1 MNANREMAYYIGIDM
16 GTGSVGMAITDE
28 NYNLLKVKGQDY
40 WFVREF
46 ETANTQIKRR
56 MHRISKRRLR
66 RHQVRVALIRS
77 YFAEE
82 ILKND
87 PLFFIRQDNSIY
99 YLEDKDSVLKTKDCL
114 FADYN
119 YHDKNYYKDYPTIFH
134 LRQAFIKD
142 TVKDDEN
149 HTRYARLLYLAI
161 INMFEHRGH
170 FLLNSVSEDINKE
183 MVKDAGEGFTLY
195 LQERIK
201 EIKPVSYSD
210 ILDVLVE
217 KNISRSEKKERIV
230 ELFGIKKSCKN
241 GMEII
246 KCLCGLEANVAI
258 MFNLDDI
265 ENKLTI
271 VVSKDDYEDKLAE
284 VQPLV
289 DEESF
294 ELLSRIKQLY
304 DYSQLQSILKG
315 YKEKE
320 DGEDKYLSDVRVELY
335 EKHKADLKLLKKVY
349 KRDLDKKG
357 KICEG
362 KNIQRSSKYNF
373 MFRSGKD
380 GTYSAYTNSLNSF
393 CSKTIENKYRRNMK
407 NRDRASLYDTIKK
420 DLSGIENDDV
430 KKILRD
436 IETEQFLPKQ
446 ITGENGVIPNQI
458 HAKELKAI
466 LKNAE
471 KHLPFLTEK
480 DDSGLTVSER
490 IISLFRYCIPYYI
503 GPVGKDS
510 RTGWASIKEEGQI
523 FPWNIE
529 QKIDVDKT
537 SEEFITRLIKT
548 CTYLSNEKVVPKQS
562 LVYERYCVLNEIN
575 NIKIR
580 GKRIDPQLKQE
591 IFKELY
597 IGSKCGKKVTRKNL
611 CQYLVNKGAIEE
623 DSEISGIDKDLN
635 TYMSSY
641 GKMYQIFGDKIKR
654 DDIKEVAEEIIYYG
668 TIYGGAKEMFKK
680 KIEQYVSEDILDEAQ
695 MNRILGFKFK
705 DWARLSKKFLYLE
718 GYDKGNQNQ
727 LTTLM
732 QALWDYNL
740 NTMELMNS
748 PMFTFKETLEK
759 QKNKMEKVLCD
770 FEYEDLDEYYFSAP
784 VKRMVWQTIACLK
797 EVVQIMGHNPK
808 RIFIEMPR
816 ADEEKGEQG
825 RKASRKN
832 RLLSLYEEIEDERP
846 WKKEIENAAESGRL
860 NSKRMY
866 LYYLQMG
873 KDAYTG
879 EDIDIEDLFD
889 NSKYDIDHI
898 YPRSLTDDNSL
909 ENNLVLVSATINQD
923 VKKNDYPIPYD
934 KIRGNSKVRELWR
947 FLHEKKFMNDEKYN
961 RLMSDVPLTQEQ
973 LAGYIARQLV
983 ETAQGT
989 KGIADI
995 IKSVIPDADI
1005 IYSKAK
1011 NVSDFRKRYGM
1022 LKSRLTNDFH
1032 HAKDAYLN
1040 VVVGNVYFTKFTQNP
1055 RKYIKDENDIENK
1068 KYNYNLSKM
1077 YDKDVI
1083 RNGKVAWIAQ
1093 NGKKAGTIQ
1102 TIKKVMDRNTP
1113 IITRQAFE
1121 QRGELYDL
1129 QPISKHK
1136 AKKENYVP
1144 IKAANEKMKD
1154 VTKYG
1159 GFTSLNPAYFVFVEY
1174 GSAKKRQ
1181 RCFAVVHSYWASSI
1195 KNNEDLVTHLK
1206 DRGYENPIV
1215 IADKIKKNSLI
1226 KYNGYFLYI
1235 VGMDA
1240 RKQVEFSNATSMCLN
1255 NNFIQYIQKIEKAN
1269 TLIAEAK
1276 KRRPYIDESITAER
1290 NIALYNEL
1298 KKKHLDSIFKNHP
1311 KGIGSVLESGEGAFV
1326 QLSLE
1331 QQIGILYSIIQFSSF
1346 KKGTFSLTL
1355 IGGPKEVGRIRIS
1368 GNMPKARELKLIH
1381 YSITGMYKKEIN
1393 LLD

>member
-611 CQYLVNKGAIEE
+611 C
-623 DSEISGIDKDLN
+623 
-635 TYMSSY
+635 
-641 GKMYQIFGDKIKR
+641 
-654 DDIKEVAEEIIYYG
+654 
-668 TIYGGAKEMFKK
+668 
-680 KIEQYVSEDILDEAQ
+680 
-695 MNRILGFKFK
+695 
-705 DWARLSKKFLYLE
+705 
-718 GYDKGNQNQ
+718 
-727 LTTLM
+727 
-732 QALWDYNL
+732 
-740 NTMELMNS
+740 
-748 PMFTFKETLEK
+748 
-759 QKNKMEKVLCD
+759 
-770 FEYEDLDEYYFSAP
+770 
-784 VKRMVWQTIACLK
+784 
-797 EVVQIMGHNPK
+797 
-808 RIFIEMPR
+808 
-816 ADEEKGEQG
+816 
-825 RKASRKN
+825 
-832 RLLSLYEEIEDERP
+832 
-846 WKKEIENAAESGRL
+846 
-860 NSKRMY
+860 
-866 LYYLQMG
+866 
-873 KDAYTG
+873 
-879 EDIDIEDLFD
+879 
-889 NSKYDIDHI
+889 
-898 YPRSLTDDNSL
+898 
-909 ENNLVLVSATINQD
+909 
-923 VKKNDYPIPYD
+923 
-934 KIRGNSKVRELWR
+934 
-947 FLHEKKFMNDEKYN
+947 
-961 RLMSDVPLTQEQ
+961 
-973 LAGYIARQLV
+973 
-983 ETAQGT
+983 
-989 KGIADI
+989 
-995 IKSVIPDADI
+995 
-1005 IYSKAK
+1005 
-1011 NVSDFRKRYGM
+1011 
-1022 LKSRLTNDFH
+1022 
-1032 HAKDAYLN
+1032 
-1040 VVVGNVYFTKFTQNP
+1040 
-1055 RKYIKDENDIENK
+1055 
-1068 KYNYNLSKM
+1068 
-1077 YDKDVI
+1077 
-1083 RNGKVAWIAQ
+1083 
-1093 NGKKAGTIQ
+1093 
-1102 TIKKVMDRNTP
+1102 
-1113 IITRQAFE
+1113 
-1121 QRGELYDL
+1121 
-1129 QPISKHK
+1129 
-1136 AKKENYVP
+1136 
-1144 IKAANEKMKD
+1144 
-1154 VTKYG
+1154 
-1159 GFTSLNPAYFVFVEY
+1159 
-1174 GSAKKRQ
+1174 
-1181 RCFAVVHSYWASSI
+1181 
-1195 KNNEDLVTHLK
+1195 
-1206 DRGYENPIV
+1206 
-1215 IADKIKKNSLI
+1215 
-1226 KYNGYFLYI
+1226 
-1235 VGMDA
+1235 
-1240 RKQVEFSNATSMCLN
+1240 
-1255 NNFIQYIQKIEKAN
+1255 
-1269 TLIAEAK
+1269 
-1276 KRRPYIDESITAER
+1276 
-1290 NIALYNEL
+1290 
-1298 KKKHLDSIFKNHP
+1298 
-1311 KGIGSVLESGEGAFV
+1311 
-1326 QLSLE
+1326 
-1331 QQIGILYSIIQFSSF
+1331 
-1346 KKGTFSLTL
+1346 
-1355 IGGPKEVGRIRIS
+1355 
-1368 GNMPKARELKLIH
+1368 
-1381 YSITGMYKKEIN
+1381 
-1393 LLD
+1393 